1 MKLLLIV
8 GARPN
13 FIKVAPIVRAIQKFK
28 NIEYKIVHTGQHYD
42 RIMSDVFFKGLDIPD
57 PDVNFEMKSSTHAA
71 LGMMMS
77 LFEHYCLREKPDV
90 VVVFG
95 DIDSTLACALV
106 VSKLESIKLVHIEA
120 GERSFDRT
128 MPEEVNRV
136 VTDVLSDCLFCTN
149 KTAVLNLTDEGID
162 VSKIFLVGNVMVD
175 NLLYNLPL
183 TKKVEERIPSFPY
196 ALLTIHR
203 QSNTDN
209 KKNLETILDI
219 IEELMKKIEVIFP
232 MHPRTISR
240 IKSFGLCDHP
250 GYLNRFCP
258 QSYLEFLAYMRK
270 ATVVLTD
277 SGGIQVETSVLN
289 IPCLT
294 LRENT
299 EHLSTLTEGTN
310 TLVGVNKGR
319 VLEEVTRILRDKKNK
334 ISKHDPLWDGKVSER
349 IVDILDREVESQ

>member
-1 MKLLLIV
+1 MKILLVV

-42 RIMSDVFFKGLDIPD
+42 NFMSDVFFKGLDIPK
-57 PDVNFEMKSSTHAA
+57 PDINFEMRSTTHAA
-71 LGMMMS
+71 LGMMSS
-77 LFEHYCLREKPDV
+77 LFEHYCLKENPDV
-90 VVVFG
+90 VLVFG

-106 VSKLESIKLVHIEA
+106 VSKLESIKLAHIEA

-136 VTDVLSDCLFCTN
+136 VTDVLSDFLFCTT

-183 TKKVEERIPSFPY
+183 TKEVEGQLPKSPY

-219 IEELMKKIEVIFP
+219 VEELTKKIEVIFP
-232 MHPRTISR
+232 MHPRTISL
-240 IKSFGLCDHP
+240 IKTSGLDNHP
-250 GYLNRFCP
+250 VYLDRFHPLGYH
-258 QSYLEFLAYMRK
+258 EFLVYMKR
-270 ATVVLTD
+270 ATIVLTD
-277 SGGIQVETSVLN
+277 SGGIQVETTILN
-289 IPCLT
+289 VPCLT

-299 EHLSTLTEGTN
+299 EHLFTLTEGTN
-310 TLVGVNKGR
+310 ILVGLDKSR
-319 VLEEVTRILRDKKNK
+319 IFEEVTRILRDKKNK
-334 ISKHDPLWDGKVSER
+334 VSKHDSLWDGKASER
-349 IVDILDREVESQ
+349 IIDILDREVKSK